1 MVPPTMSLAVMH
13 GETINNTNTL
23 RVCFKTRENAFSWR
37 ESGGKL
43 LTGCDNNKLSNYYCI
58 VFSLETV
65 V

>member
-13 GETINNTNTL
+13 GETINTTNTL
-23 RVCFKTRENAFSWR
+23 RVCFKTREKAFSWR

>member
-23 RVCFKTRENAFSWR
+23 RVCFKTREKAFSWR
-37 ESGGKL
+37 ESGDKH
-43 LTGCDNNKLSNYYCI
+43 LTDCDDTKRTHYFYI
-58 VFSLETV
+58 VLSLETV